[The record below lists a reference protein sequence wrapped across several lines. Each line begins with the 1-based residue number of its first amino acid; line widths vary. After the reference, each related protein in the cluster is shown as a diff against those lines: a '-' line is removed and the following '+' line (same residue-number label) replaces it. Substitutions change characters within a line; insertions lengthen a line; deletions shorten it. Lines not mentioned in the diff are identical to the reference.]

1 MPVISLRQLQAHREE
16 TFRLRPEAR
25 LHSAQDA
32 LEFVNQRGFVF
43 FWPNQGTILPSI
55 WNATVGDRPVPDN
68 HDDPG
73 HVTWGWKDDLLDK
86 RVWFY
91 GRVIRRRNAM
101 IALNLLPSFYALSPN
116 YGDPEHDYLDQYQQ
130 GVMTFEAKSIYEALL
145 HEGPLDTLS
154 LRRAARLSSET
165 SSARFSRSLDDLQKE
180 FKILPVGVSRVG
192 GWNYAFIYD
201 IVPRYHPELQEQ
213 ARYISEL
220 EAQQTLAA
228 VYLHSVGALRARD
241 LVHLF
246 RWSPADAAR
255 ALQRLAATDPELIA
269 CSHPT
274 EKGEWLALPALVE

>member
-1 MPVISLRQLQAHREE
+1 MPLLSLQQLQAYRDE
-16 TFRLRPEAR
+16 TFRLQPGGR

-43 FWPNQGTILPSI
+43 FWPNKGTVLPSI

-101 IALNLLPSFYALSPN
+101 IALNVLPYFYALSPN
-116 YGDPEHDYLDQYQQ
+116 YGDPENDYLEQYQQ
-130 GVMTFEAKSIYEALL
+130 GIMTFEAKSIYEALL
-145 HEGPLDTLS
+145 NEGPLDTLS

-165 SSARFSRSLDDLQKE
+165 SSARFSRSLDDLQME
-180 FKILPVGVSRVG
+180 FKILPVGISRVG

-201 IVPRYHPELQEQ
+201 IVPRYHPDLQDK
-213 ARYISEL
+213 ARFISEL
-220 EAQQTLAA
+220 EAQQSLAA
-228 VYLHSVGALRARD
+228 IYLRSVGAFRARD
-241 LVHLF
+241 LAYLF

-255 ALQRLAATDPELIA
+255 VLQRLAAADPELIA

-274 EKGEWLALPALVE
+274 DKGEWLAMPALVE